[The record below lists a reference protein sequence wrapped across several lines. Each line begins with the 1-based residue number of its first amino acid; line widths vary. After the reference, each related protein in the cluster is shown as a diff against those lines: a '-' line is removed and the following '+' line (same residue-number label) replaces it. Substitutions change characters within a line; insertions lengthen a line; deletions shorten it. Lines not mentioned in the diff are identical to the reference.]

1 MPGRAA
7 VILGSIAM
15 AAATIGYI
23 INLILHLHLYSKIK
37 GADDYE

>member
-7 VILGSIAM
+7 VILGFIAM

-23 INLILHLHLYSKIK
+23 INLIFAFTFIF
-37 GADDYE
+37 